1 MIFIGSDH
9 AGFDLKEEI
18 KRHLDERGISFK
30 DMGCFNKNSCDY
42 PDIAKSVCKELIENK
57 EGKAILVCGTGVG
70 MSIVAN
76 KFKDIRAVCASD
88 SYSVCYSRLHN
99 NSNVLCLGA
108 RVIGVGVAL
117 ELVDVFLDVNFEG
130 GRHERRILKINDV

>member
-18 KRHLDERGISFK
+18 KKYLDEKGISFK

-42 PDIAKSVCKELIENK
+42 PDIAKSVCKELLEKK

-76 KFKDIRAVCASD
+76 KFLDIRAVCASD
-88 SYSVCYSRLHN
+88 FYSVCYSRLHN
-99 NSNVLCLGA
+99 DSNVLCLGA
-108 RVIGVGVAL
+108 RVVGVGVAL
-117 ELVDVFLDVNFEG
+117 ELVDVFLNTNFEG
-130 GRHERRILKINDV
+130 GRHEKRVLKIKDI